1 MHWRFFGWK
10 KHRKSRSAATS
21 TKIES
26 GCSYRVP
33 PTSGRSVFAV
43 RNGHRVFKNFWKV
56 DLAQDFVSLPK
67 DVQSDWS
74 ISPVVIL
81 ELSFVKFTQEL
92 R

>member
-1 MHWRFFGWK
+1 MRDD
-10 KHRKSRSAATS
+10 AMT
-21 TKIES
+21 
-26 GCSYRVP
+26 
-33 PTSGRSVFAV
+33 AV
-43 RNGHRVFKNFWKV
+43 RNGHRVFKNFWQF